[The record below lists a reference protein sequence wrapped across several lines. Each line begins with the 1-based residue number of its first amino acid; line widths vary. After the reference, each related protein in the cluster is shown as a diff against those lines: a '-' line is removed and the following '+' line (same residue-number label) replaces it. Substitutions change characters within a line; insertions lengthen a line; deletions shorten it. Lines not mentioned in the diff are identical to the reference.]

1 MFDVHWK
8 VHFTFP
14 TGELSPLSVLVFF
27 LPSVFLSVGG
37 NSNDSGIQR
46 GFWQFILFSGQK
58 FCVFAI
64 CFLATIFWDV

>member
-8 VHFTFP
+8 VHLIPP
-14 TGELSPLSVLVFF
+14 TQELSPLSVLVYF

-46 GFWQFILFSGQK
+46 GF
-58 FCVFAI
+58 
-64 CFLATIFWDV
+64 